1 MTEGNEFHPPKIY
14 AIWVDARPESPMAG
28 LSGFLSENSRRL
40 FFTERGDAELKI
52 RDMEALR
59 LNRHPAAEYRCV
71 EYPGGYDAERSIQ
84 AELLKTISLQAD
96 PEIMRYEVTDR
107 IYGNTGGGCMVGTLA
122 VRLPDLDKTIW
133 INCND
138 EGVTITSADYVWN
151 EDDSGSWERYEDV
164 VMFEVNFRDDDPQ
177 SMWPLLP
184 AIHEAL
190 AYTIQR
196 ETEYSSRLFSIPA
209 KWLPETY
216 RRGADPAYLKWA
228 EEMEQSVEVGVNGLV
243 VNDPSYRHQP
253 QRETD
258 TQAKVVYIASPLS
271 GDVKRNLQFARQACR
286 YAISEEMTPFCP
298 HLLYTQMLDDSD
310 PEERQLGIDMG
321 NRMLRLC
328 DELWLCGDRISPGMA
343 GEKEMAE
350 RLGIPVRSVSTEE
363 IQSMEL
369 SPTEGSLFDGIGGFP
384 LAAERYGIKTLWAS
398 EIEPFPMKVTERRFP
413 GMAHKGD
420 ITKLNG
426 RLLLPVDII
435 CGGSPCQDLS
445 VAGARAGLSGARS
458 GLFMEQIRIIKEMR
472 TAERER
478 GRTGADIRPRWMCW
492 ENVPGAFSSGSPKGE
507 DFRIVLEEIIRI
519 HDIGAEVPRSYPYS
533 WPDAGDAVMENG
545 FSLAWR
551 CLDAQ
556 FWGVAQR
563 RKRIFLV
570 ADFAGPL
577 APLLLFDVLDGRLD
591 YAALRQ
597 RRPDD
602 AVLSGGG

>member
-190 AYTIQR
+190 AYTIRR
-196 ETEYSSRLFSIPA
+196 ETEYSSRPFSIPA
-209 KWLPETY
+209 KW
-216 RRGADPAYLKWA
+216 
-228 EEMEQSVEVGVNGLV
+228 
-243 VNDPSYRHQP
+243 RHQP

-310 PEERQLGIDMG
+310 PEERQLGIDLG

-369 SPTEGSLFDGIGGFP
+369 SPTEG
-384 LAAERYGIKTLWAS
+384 
-398 EIEPFPMKVTERRFP
+398 M
-413 GMAHKGD
+413 GMSMG
-420 ITKLNG
+420 
-426 RLLLPVDII
+426 
-435 CGGSPCQDLS
+435 
-445 VAGARAGLSGARS
+445 
-458 GLFMEQIRIIKEMR
+458 
-472 TAERER
+472 
-478 GRTGADIRPRWMCW
+478 
-492 ENVPGAFSSGSPKGE
+492 
-507 DFRIVLEEIIRI
+507 
-519 HDIGAEVPRSYPYS
+519 
-533 WPDAGDAVMENG
+533 
-545 FSLAWR
+545 
-551 CLDAQ
+551 
-556 FWGVAQR
+556 
-563 RKRIFLV
+563 
-570 ADFAGPL
+570 
-577 APLLLFDVLDGRLD
+577 
-591 YAALRQ
+591 
-597 RRPDD
+597 
-602 AVLSGGG
+602 

>member
-40 FFTERGDAELKI
+40 FFTERGVAELKI

-71 EYPGGYDAERSIQ
+71 EYPGGYDAKRSIQ

-310 PEERQLGIDMG
+310 PEERQLGIDLG

-369 SPTEGSLFDGIGGFP
+369 SPTEG
-384 LAAERYGIKTLWAS
+384 
-398 EIEPFPMKVTERRFP
+398 M
-413 GMAHKGD
+413 GMSMG
-420 ITKLNG
+420 
-426 RLLLPVDII
+426 
-435 CGGSPCQDLS
+435 
-445 VAGARAGLSGARS
+445 
-458 GLFMEQIRIIKEMR
+458 
-472 TAERER
+472 
-478 GRTGADIRPRWMCW
+478 
-492 ENVPGAFSSGSPKGE
+492 
-507 DFRIVLEEIIRI
+507 
-519 HDIGAEVPRSYPYS
+519 
-533 WPDAGDAVMENG
+533 
-545 FSLAWR
+545 
-551 CLDAQ
+551 
-556 FWGVAQR
+556 
-563 RKRIFLV
+563 
-570 ADFAGPL
+570 
-577 APLLLFDVLDGRLD
+577 
-591 YAALRQ
+591 
-597 RRPDD
+597 
-602 AVLSGGG
+602 

>member
-1 MTEGNEFHPPKIY
+1 
-14 AIWVDARPESPMAG
+14 MAG

-271 GDVKRNLQFARQACR
+271 GDVKRNLQFARQAC
-286 YAISEEMTPFCP
+286 PVC
-298 HLLYTQMLDDSD
+298 HLGGDD
-310 PEERQLGIDMG
+310 PI
-321 NRMLRLC
+321 
-328 DELWLCGDRISPGMA
+328 
-343 GEKEMAE
+343 
-350 RLGIPVRSVSTEE
+350 
-363 IQSMEL
+363 L
-369 SPTEGSLFDGIGGFP
+369 SA
-384 LAAERYGIKTLWAS
+384 LAL
-398 EIEPFPMKVTERRFP
+398 
-413 GMAHKGD
+413 H
-420 ITKLNG
+420 
-426 RLLLPVDII
+426 
-435 CGGSPCQDLS
+435 
-445 VAGARAGLSGARS
+445 
-458 GLFMEQIRIIKEMR
+458 
-472 TAERER
+472 
-478 GRTGADIRPRWMCW
+478 
-492 ENVPGAFSSGSPKGE
+492 
-507 DFRIVLEEIIRI
+507 
-519 HDIGAEVPRSYPYS
+519 
-533 WPDAGDAVMENG
+533 PDVG
-545 FSLAWR
+545 
-551 CLDAQ
+551 
-556 FWGVAQR
+556 
-563 RKRIFLV
+563 
-570 ADFAGPL
+570 
-577 APLLLFDVLDGRLD
+577 
-591 YAALRQ
+591 
-597 RRPDD
+597 
-602 AVLSGGG
+602 